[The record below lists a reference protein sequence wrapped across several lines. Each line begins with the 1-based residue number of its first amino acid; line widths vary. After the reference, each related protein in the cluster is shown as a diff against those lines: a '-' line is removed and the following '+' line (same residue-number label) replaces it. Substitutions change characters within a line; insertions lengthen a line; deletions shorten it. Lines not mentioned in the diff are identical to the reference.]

1 MPRITLP
8 DASVREYEGEVDG
21 ATIAGDIGAGLL
33 KAAIGVKIDDQLF
46 DLSRPIGEDCELSI
60 VTSARKG
67 DPLDAD
73 ALYLVRHSCAHVMAE
88 AIQRVVPAADL
99 VYGPPTDDG
108 FYYDI
113 AFPEDRPLSTTDFE
127 EIEAEMAKI
136 IAEDRPFQRVDM
148 PIDGGMSKLQ
158 SEGSKYKLDNAE
170 RAVEA
175 GSEALS
181 WYATGEPGTAW
192 EDLCRG
198 PHIPLTGK
206 IKYFKLLNTSGAYWR
221 GNENNKM
228 LQRIYGTAFSS
239 KKALNKYLKFLEEAK
254 NRDHRKLGKELA
266 LFTFD
271 EEVGPGLPLWL
282 PNGTVIIDELEAL
295 AKETEDKAEYQRVR
309 TPHLTKGSLYEK
321 SGHLEHYQE
330 TMYPSMD
337 VDGIEY
343 YVKPMNCPHHHK
355 IYAAHPKSYRDLP
368 VRLSE
373 YGTCYRYEKSGQLF
387 GLMRVRGMQMNDA
400 HIYCTPQ
407 QFKDEFL
414 AVCNMY
420 LYYFDIFGIDKYQM
434 RLGLHDP
441 KGLGGKYIDEPELW
455 KQTEAEVRQALIE
468 GNIDH
473 EEISGEAAFYGPKI
487 DVQVWSAIGKEFTLA
502 TNQVDFAIPKRFGLT
517 FTDEAGQE
525 QTPLCIH
532 RAPLSTHERI
542 IGFLIEHYGGD
553 FPLWLA
559 PIQVAVLPVSDK
571 VIDYAKNVET
581 ALKEAGIRV
590 QLNGQPN
597 KVGAKIRQAEL
608 QRINVMLVVGEKE
621 AQDNQ
626 VALRRRFKGDLGTQ
640 SLDDVV
646 TELKTEIETRRNT
659 YRTN

>member
-1 MPRITLP
+1 MSQITVTLP
-8 DASVREYEGEVDG
+8 DNSTRSFDSGVTPQEIAESIGSRLAQDALAAQVNGQSV
-21 ATIAGDIGAGLL
+21 
-33 KAAIGVKIDDQLF
+33 
-46 DLSRPIGEDCELSI
+46 DLNVPIE
-60 VTSARKG
+60 
-67 DPLDAD
+67 AD
-73 ALYLVRHSCAHVMAE
+73 AEVAILTGDSPEGHEVLLHSTAHLMAHAVKE
-88 AIQRVVPAADL
+88 LFPDAKVTIGPAIENR
-99 VYGPPTDDG
+99 
-108 FYYDI
+108 FYYD
-113 AFPEDRPLSTTDFE
+113 FD
-127 EIEAEMAKI
+127 
-136 IAEDRPFQRVDM
+136 
-148 PIDGGMSKLQ
+148 IDGTFSYEDLVKIEEKMREL
-158 SEGSKYKLDNAE
+158 AE
-170 RAVEA
+170 NDHAVTRLELRRDEAVELFNEMNESYKVEIIEQIEGDDCISA
-175 GSEALS
+175 YTQGDF
-181 WYATGEPGTAW
+181 T
-192 EDLCRG
+192 DLCRG

-239 KKALNKYLKFLEEAK
+239 KKSLNKYLNFLEEAK
-254 NRDHRKLGKELA
+254 KRDHRKLGKELA

-387 GLMRVRGMQMNDA
+387 GLMRVRSMQMNDA

-414 AVCNMY
+414 AVCKMY
-420 LYYFDIFGIDKYQM
+420 LYYFDIFGIDKYQL
-434 RLGLHDP
+434 RLGLHNP
-441 KGLGGKYIDEPELW
+441 EGLGGKYIDEPELW

-502 TNQVDFAIPKRFGLT
+502 TNQVDFAIPKRFDLT
-517 FTDEAGQE
+517 FTDEGGRE
-525 QTPLCIH
+525 QTPICIH
-532 RAPLSTHERI
+532 RAPLSTHERFV
-542 IGFLIEHYGGD
+542 GFLIEHYGGD

-608 QRINVMLVVGEKE
+608 QRVNVMLVVGEKE

>member
-1 MPRITLP
+1 MSQITVTLP
-8 DASVREYEGEVDG
+8 DNSTRSYDGGVTPQEIAESIGSRLAQDAIAAQVNGQSV
-21 ATIAGDIGAGLL
+21 
-33 KAAIGVKIDDQLF
+33 
-46 DLSRPIGEDCELSI
+46 DLNVPIE
-60 VTSARKG
+60 
-67 DPLDAD
+67 AD
-73 ALYLVRHSCAHVMAE
+73 AEVAILTGDSPEGHEVLLHSTAHLMAHAVKELFPE
-88 AIQRVVPAADL
+88 AKVTIGPAIENR
-99 VYGPPTDDG
+99 
-108 FYYDI
+108 FYYD
-113 AFPEDRPLSTTDFE
+113 FD
-127 EIEAEMAKI
+127 
-136 IAEDRPFQRVDM
+136 
-148 PIDGGMSKLQ
+148 IDGTFSDEDLVKIEKKMGELAANDHVVTRMELTHGEAVKLFNKMNE
-158 SEGSKYKLDNAE
+158 SYKVEIIEDIEGDDNISAYTQ
-170 RAVEA
+170 
-175 GSEALS
+175 GDF
-181 WYATGEPGTAW
+181 T
-192 EDLCRG
+192 DLCRG
-198 PHIPLTGK
+198 PHVPQTGK

-228 LQRIYGTAFSS
+228 LQRIYGTSFSS
-239 KKALNKYLKFLEEAK
+239 KKDLNKYLNFLEEAK
-254 NRDHRKLGKELA
+254 KRDHRKLGKELS

-282 PNGTVIIDELEAL
+282 PNGAVIIDELEAL
-295 AKETEDKAEYQRVR
+295 AKETEDKAAYMRVR

-321 SGHLEHYQE
+321 SGHLDHYQDA
-330 TMYPSMD
+330 MYPSMD

-355 IYAAHPKSYRDLP
+355 IYAARPKSYRDLP

-387 GLMRVRGMQMNDA
+387 GLMRVRSMQMNDA
-400 HIYCTPQ
+400 HIYCTKD

-420 LYYFDIFGIDKYQM
+420 LYYFDIFGIDKYQL
-434 RLGLHDP
+434 RLGLHDAE
-441 KGLGGKYIDEPELW
+441 GLGKKYIDEPELW
-455 KQTEAEVRQALIE
+455 QQTEAEVREALQE

-473 EEISGEAAFYGPKI
+473 VEISGEAAFYGPKI

-517 FTDEAGQE
+517 FTDEGGRE

-532 RAPLSTHERI
+532 RAPLSTHERFV
-542 IGFLIEHYGGD
+542 GFLIEHFGGD

-559 PIQVAVLPVSDK
+559 PVQVAVLPVSDK
-571 VIDYAKNVET
+571 VIDYARNVET
-581 ALKEAGIRV
+581 TLKEAGIRV
-590 QLNGQPN
+590 QLNDQPD

-621 AQDNQ
+621 AQNNQ

-640 SLDDVV
+640 LLDDVV

>member
-1 MPRITLP
+1 MSQITVTLP
-8 DASVREYEGEVDG
+8 DNSTRSYNSGVTPQE
-21 ATIAGDIGAGLL
+21 IAESIG
-33 KAAIGVKIDDQLF
+33 
-46 DLSRPIGEDCELSI
+46 SRL
-60 VTSARKG
+60 AQ
-67 DPLDAD
+67 D
-73 ALYLVRHSCAHVMAE
+73 ALAAQVNGQPVDLNVPIENDVELAILTGDSPEGHEVLLHSTAHLMAHAVKE
-88 AIQRVVPAADL
+88 LFPDAKVTIGPAL
-99 VYGPPTDDG
+99 ENR
-108 FYYDI
+108 FYYD
-113 AFPEDRPLSTTDFE
+113 FD
-127 EIEAEMAKI
+127 
-136 IAEDRPFQRVDM
+136 
-148 PIDGGMSKLQ
+148 IDGTFSDEDLVKIEKKMGELAANDHVVTRMELTRGEAVKLFNEMNE
-158 SEGSKYKLDNAE
+158 SYKVEIIENIEGDDNISAYTQ
-170 RAVEA
+170 
-175 GSEALS
+175 GDF
-181 WYATGEPGTAW
+181 T
-192 EDLCRG
+192 DLCRG
-198 PHIPLTGK
+198 PHVPLTGK

-221 GNENNKM
+221 GDENNAM
-228 LQRIYGTAFSS
+228 LQRIYGTAFTS
-239 KKALNKYLKFLEEAK
+239 KKKLNKYLNLLEEAK
-254 NRDHRKLGKELA
+254 KRDHRKLGKELA

-282 PNGTVIIDELEAL
+282 PNGAVIIDELEAL
-295 AKETEDKAEYQRVR
+295 AKETEDKAAYQRVR

-321 SGHLEHYQE
+321 SGHLDHYQDA
-330 TMYPSMD
+330 MYPSMD

-355 IYAAHPKSYRDLP
+355 IYAARPKSYRDLP

-387 GLMRVRGMQMNDA
+387 GLMRVRSMQMNDA
-400 HIYCTPQ
+400 HIYCTKD

-420 LYYFDIFGIDKYQM
+420 LHYFDIFGIDKYQL

-441 KGLGGKYIDEPELW
+441 KGLGKKYIDEPELW
-455 KQTEAEVRQALIE
+455 QQTETEVREALLE

-473 EEISGEAAFYGPKI
+473 EELSGEAAFYGPKI

-532 RAPLSTHERI
+532 RAPLSTHERFV
-542 IGFLIEHYGGD
+542 GFLIEHFGGD

-559 PIQVAVLPVSDK
+559 PVQVAVLPVSDK
-571 VIDYAKNVET
+571 VIDYARNVET
-581 ALKEAGIRV
+581 TLKEAGIRV
-590 QLNGQPN
+590 QLNDQPD

-621 AQDNQ
+621 AQNNQ

-640 SLDDVV
+640 LLDDVV

>member
-1 MPRITLP
+1 MSQITVTLP
-8 DASVREYEGEVDG
+8 DNSTRSYDGGVTPQEIAESIGSRLAQDAIAAQVNGQSV
-21 ATIAGDIGAGLL
+21 
-33 KAAIGVKIDDQLF
+33 
-46 DLSRPIGEDCELSI
+46 DLNVPIE
-60 VTSARKG
+60 
-67 DPLDAD
+67 AD
-73 ALYLVRHSCAHVMAE
+73 AEVAILTGDSPEGHEVLLHSTAHLMAHAVKELFPE
-88 AIQRVVPAADL
+88 AKVTIGPAIENR
-99 VYGPPTDDG
+99 
-108 FYYDI
+108 FYYD
-113 AFPEDRPLSTTDFE
+113 FD
-127 EIEAEMAKI
+127 
-136 IAEDRPFQRVDM
+136 
-148 PIDGGMSKLQ
+148 IDGTFSEEDLVKIEKKMGELVANDHVVTRMELTHGEAVKLFNKMNE
-158 SEGSKYKLDNAE
+158 SYKVEIIEDIEGDDNISAYTQ
-170 RAVEA
+170 
-175 GSEALS
+175 GDF
-181 WYATGEPGTAW
+181 T
-192 EDLCRG
+192 DLCRG
-198 PHIPLTGK
+198 PHVPQTGK

-228 LQRIYGTAFSS
+228 LQRIYGTSFSS
-239 KKALNKYLKFLEEAK
+239 KKDLNKYLNFLEEAK
-254 NRDHRKLGKELA
+254 KRDHRKLGKELA

-282 PNGTVIIDELEAL
+282 PNGAVIIDELEAL
-295 AKETEDKAEYQRVR
+295 AKETEDKAAYQRVR

-321 SGHLEHYQE
+321 SGHLDHYQDV
-330 TMYPSMD
+330 MYPSMD

-355 IYAAHPKSYRDLP
+355 IYAARPKSYRDLP

-387 GLMRVRGMQMNDA
+387 GLMRVRSMQMNDA
-400 HIYCTPQ
+400 HIYCTKD

-420 LYYFDIFGIDKYQM
+420 LYYFDIFGIDKYQL
-434 RLGLHDP
+434 RLGLHDAE
-441 KGLGGKYIDEPELW
+441 GLGKKYIDEPELW
-455 KQTEAEVRQALIE
+455 QQTEAEVREALQE

-473 EEISGEAAFYGPKI
+473 VEISGEAAFYGPKI

-517 FTDEAGQE
+517 FTDEGGRE

-532 RAPLSTHERI
+532 RAPLSTHERFV
-542 IGFLIEHYGGD
+542 GFLIEHFGGD

-559 PIQVAVLPVSDK
+559 PVQVAVLPVSDK
-571 VIDYAKNVET
+571 VIDYARNVET
-581 ALKEAGIRV
+581 TLKEAGIRV
-590 QLNGQPN
+590 QLNDQPD

-621 AQDNQ
+621 VQNNQ

-640 SLDDVV
+640 LLDDVV

>member
-1 MPRITLP
+1 MSQITVTLP
-8 DASVREYEGEVDG
+8 DNSTRSFDSGVTPQE
-21 ATIAGDIGAGLL
+21 IAESIG
-33 KAAIGVKIDDQLF
+33 
-46 DLSRPIGEDCELSI
+46 SRL
-60 VTSARKG
+60 AQ
-67 DPLDAD
+67 D
-73 ALYLVRHSCAHVMAE
+73 ALAAQVNGQSVDLNVPIEDDAEVAILTGDSPEGHEVLLHSTAHLMAHAVKE
-88 AIQRVVPAADL
+88 LFPDAKVTIGPAIENR
-99 VYGPPTDDG
+99 
-108 FYYDI
+108 FYYD
-113 AFPEDRPLSTTDFE
+113 FD
-127 EIEAEMAKI
+127 
-136 IAEDRPFQRVDM
+136 
-148 PIDGGMSKLQ
+148 IDGTFSYEDLVKIEEKMREL
-158 SEGSKYKLDNAE
+158 AE
-170 RAVEA
+170 NDHAVTRLELRRDEAVELFNEMNESYKVEIIEQIEGDDCISA
-175 GSEALS
+175 YTQGDF
-181 WYATGEPGTAW
+181 T
-192 EDLCRG
+192 DLCRG

-239 KKALNKYLKFLEEAK
+239 KKSLNKYLNFLEEAK
-254 NRDHRKLGKELA
+254 KRDHRKLGKELA

-387 GLMRVRGMQMNDA
+387 GLMRVRSMQMNDA

-414 AVCNMY
+414 AVCKMY
-420 LYYFDIFGIDKYQM
+420 LYYFDIFGIDKYQL
-434 RLGLHDP
+434 RLGLHNP
-441 KGLGGKYIDEPELW
+441 EGLGGKYIDEPELW

-517 FTDEAGQE
+517 FTDEGGRE
-525 QTPLCIH
+525 QTPICIH
-532 RAPLSTHERI
+532 RAPLSTHERFV
-542 IGFLIEHYGGD
+542 GFLIEHYGGD

-608 QRINVMLVVGEKE
+608 QRVNVMLVVGEKE

-640 SLDDVV
+640 ALDDVV

>member
-1 MPRITLP
+1 MSQITVTLP
-8 DASVREYEGEVDG
+8 DNSTRSYDGGVTPQEIAESIGSRLAQDAIAAQVNGQSV
-21 ATIAGDIGAGLL
+21 
-33 KAAIGVKIDDQLF
+33 
-46 DLSRPIGEDCELSI
+46 DLNVPIE
-60 VTSARKG
+60 
-67 DPLDAD
+67 AD
-73 ALYLVRHSCAHVMAE
+73 AEVAILTGDSPEGHEVLLHSTAHLMAHAVKELFPE
-88 AIQRVVPAADL
+88 AKVTIGPAIENR
-99 VYGPPTDDG
+99 
-108 FYYDI
+108 FYYD
-113 AFPEDRPLSTTDFE
+113 FD
-127 EIEAEMAKI
+127 
-136 IAEDRPFQRVDM
+136 
-148 PIDGGMSKLQ
+148 IDGTFSEEDLVKIEKKMGELVANDHVVTRMELTHGEAVKLFNKMNE
-158 SEGSKYKLDNAE
+158 SYKVEIIEDIEGDDNISAYTQ
-170 RAVEA
+170 
-175 GSEALS
+175 GDF
-181 WYATGEPGTAW
+181 T
-192 EDLCRG
+192 DLCRG
-198 PHIPLTGK
+198 PHVPQTGK

-228 LQRIYGTAFSS
+228 LQRIYGTSFSS
-239 KKALNKYLKFLEEAK
+239 KKDLNKYLNFLEEAK
-254 NRDHRKLGKELA
+254 KRDHRKLGKELA

-282 PNGTVIIDELEAL
+282 PNGAVIIDELEAL
-295 AKETEDKAEYQRVR
+295 AKETEDKAAYQRVR

-321 SGHLEHYQE
+321 SGHLDHYQDV
-330 TMYPSMD
+330 MYPSMD

-355 IYAAHPKSYRDLP
+355 IYAARPKSYRDLP

-387 GLMRVRGMQMNDA
+387 GLMRVRSMQMNDA
-400 HIYCTPQ
+400 HIYCTKD

-420 LYYFDIFGIDKYQM
+420 LYYFDIFGIDKYQL
-434 RLGLHDP
+434 RLGLHDAE
-441 KGLGGKYIDEPELW
+441 GLGKKYINEPELW
-455 KQTEAEVRQALIE
+455 QQTEAEVREALQE

-473 EEISGEAAFYGPKI
+473 VEISGEAAFYGPKI

-517 FTDEAGQE
+517 FTDEGGRE

-532 RAPLSTHERI
+532 RAPLSTHERFV
-542 IGFLIEHYGGD
+542 GFLIEHFGGD

-559 PIQVAVLPVSDK
+559 PVQVAVLPVSDK
-571 VIDYAKNVET
+571 VIDYARNVET
-581 ALKEAGIRV
+581 TLKEAGIRV
-590 QLNGQPN
+590 QLNGQPD

-621 AQDNQ
+621 VQNNQ

-640 SLDDVV
+640 LLDDVV

>member
-1 MPRITLP
+1 MSQITVTLP
-8 DASVREYEGEVDG
+8 DNSTRSYDGGVTPQEIAESIGSRLAQDAIAAQVNGQSV
-21 ATIAGDIGAGLL
+21 
-33 KAAIGVKIDDQLF
+33 
-46 DLSRPIGEDCELSI
+46 DLNVPIE
-60 VTSARKG
+60 
-67 DPLDAD
+67 AD
-73 ALYLVRHSCAHVMAE
+73 AEVAILTGDSPEGHEVLLHSTAHLMAHAVKELFPE
-88 AIQRVVPAADL
+88 AKVTIGPAIENR
-99 VYGPPTDDG
+99 
-108 FYYDI
+108 FYYD
-113 AFPEDRPLSTTDFE
+113 FD
-127 EIEAEMAKI
+127 
-136 IAEDRPFQRVDM
+136 
-148 PIDGGMSKLQ
+148 IDGTFSDEDLVKIEKKMGELAANDHVVTRMELTHGEAVKLFNKMNE
-158 SEGSKYKLDNAE
+158 SYKIEIIEDIEGDDNISAYTQ
-170 RAVEA
+170 
-175 GSEALS
+175 GDF
-181 WYATGEPGTAW
+181 T
-192 EDLCRG
+192 DLCRG
-198 PHIPLTGK
+198 PHVPQTGK

-228 LQRIYGTAFSS
+228 LQRIYGTSFSS
-239 KKALNKYLKFLEEAK
+239 KKDLNKYLNFLEEAK
-254 NRDHRKLGKELA
+254 KRDHRKLGKELA

-282 PNGTVIIDELEAL
+282 PNGAVIIDELEAL
-295 AKETEDKAEYQRVR
+295 AKETEDKAAYQRVR

-321 SGHLEHYQE
+321 SGHLDHYQDA
-330 TMYPSMD
+330 MYPSMD

-355 IYAAHPKSYRDLP
+355 IYAARPKSYRDLP

-387 GLMRVRGMQMNDA
+387 GLMRVRSMQMNDA
-400 HIYCTPQ
+400 HIYCTKD

-414 AVCNMY
+414 AVCKMY
-420 LYYFDIFGIDKYQM
+420 LYYFDIFGIDKYQL
-434 RLGLHDP
+434 RLGLHDAE
-441 KGLGGKYIDEPELW
+441 GLGKKYIDEPELW
-455 KQTEAEVRQALIE
+455 QQTEAEVREALQE

-473 EEISGEAAFYGPKI
+473 VEISGEAAFYGPKI

-517 FTDEAGQE
+517 FTDEGGRE

-532 RAPLSTHERI
+532 RAPLSTHERFV
-542 IGFLIEHYGGD
+542 GFLIEHFGGD

-559 PIQVAVLPVSDK
+559 PVQVAVLPVSDK
-571 VIDYAKNVET
+571 VIDYARNVET
-581 ALKEAGIRV
+581 TLKEAGIRV
-590 QLNGQPN
+590 QLNDQPD

-621 AQDNQ
+621 VQNNQ

-640 SLDDVV
+640 LLDDVV

>member
-1 MPRITLP
+1 MSQITVTLP
-8 DASVREYEGEVDG
+8 DNSTRSYDGGVTPQEIAESIGSRLAQDAIAAQVNGQSV
-21 ATIAGDIGAGLL
+21 
-33 KAAIGVKIDDQLF
+33 
-46 DLSRPIGEDCELSI
+46 DLNVPIE
-60 VTSARKG
+60 
-67 DPLDAD
+67 AD
-73 ALYLVRHSCAHVMAE
+73 AEVAILTGDSPEGHEVLLHSTAHLMAHAVKELFPE
-88 AIQRVVPAADL
+88 AKVTIGPAIENR
-99 VYGPPTDDG
+99 
-108 FYYDI
+108 FYYD
-113 AFPEDRPLSTTDFE
+113 FD
-127 EIEAEMAKI
+127 
-136 IAEDRPFQRVDM
+136 
-148 PIDGGMSKLQ
+148 IDGTFSEEDLVKIEKKMGELAANDHVVTRMELTHGEAVKLFNKMNE
-158 SEGSKYKLDNAE
+158 SYKVEIIEDIEGDDNISAYTQ
-170 RAVEA
+170 
-175 GSEALS
+175 GDF
-181 WYATGEPGTAW
+181 T
-192 EDLCRG
+192 DLCRG
-198 PHIPLTGK
+198 PHVPQTGK

-228 LQRIYGTAFSS
+228 LQRIYGTSFSS
-239 KKALNKYLKFLEEAK
+239 KKDLNKYLNFLEEAK
-254 NRDHRKLGKELA
+254 KRDHRKLGKELA

-282 PNGTVIIDELEAL
+282 PNGAVIIDELEAL
-295 AKETEDKAEYQRVR
+295 AKETENKAAYQRVR

-321 SGHLEHYQE
+321 SGHLDHYQDA
-330 TMYPSMD
+330 MYPSMD

-355 IYAAHPKSYRDLP
+355 IYAARPKSYRDLP

-387 GLMRVRGMQMNDA
+387 GLMRVRSMQMNDA
-400 HIYCTPQ
+400 HIYCTKD

-414 AVCNMY
+414 AVCKMY
-420 LYYFDIFGIDKYQM
+420 LYYFDIFGIDKYQL
-434 RLGLHDP
+434 RLGLHDAE
-441 KGLGGKYIDEPELW
+441 GLGKKYIDEPELW
-455 KQTEAEVRQALIE
+455 QQTEAEVREALQE

-473 EEISGEAAFYGPKI
+473 VEISGEAAFYGPKI

-517 FTDEAGQE
+517 FTDEGGRE

-532 RAPLSTHERI
+532 RAPLSTHERFV
-542 IGFLIEHYGGD
+542 GFLIEHFGGD

-559 PIQVAVLPVSDK
+559 PVQVAVLPVSDK
-571 VIDYAKNVET
+571 VIDYARNVET
-581 ALKEAGIRV
+581 TLKEAGIRV
-590 QLNGQPN
+590 QLNDQPD

-621 AQDNQ
+621 AQNNQ

-640 SLDDVV
+640 LLDDVV